1 MAYLLSCIPDNFESF
16 MSSINP
22 KKIAFVFPGQGSQCI
37 GMGQEI
43 CAFEQNARNAFNMV
57 TKECD
62 FDLQRLA
69 WVGPEEALKRT
80 CYTQP
85 ALLATSAACLQA
97 LRLHFTENPLCV
109 AGHSLGEITAL
120 WAAGVFTLTQAA
132 EITVLRG
139 QLMENSKP
147 GSMAAVVGMDAA
159 HVKQICDE
167 YDVVIANYNTQHQ
180 QVISGEKEK
189 VAKVIAAI
197 TELKGKVIP
206 LAVGG
211 AFHSPL
217 MQEANESFV
226 QKLQEIE
233 FKDAVCPVI
242 QNVDGKPYSKA
253 VDLKTNLSK
262 QMTSSVQWV
271 ETIEN
276 MFALGAEC
284 FIEIGSGKVLNGLIR
299 KIDRSAKVLQVSDPA
314 TLQETLNQ
322 LNVPCAA

>member
-1 MAYLLSCIPDNFESF
+1 
-16 MSSINP
+16 MSEINH

-43 CAFEQNARNAFNMV
+43 CGSEQNALYAFDV
-57 TKECD
+57 VAKECD
-62 FDLQRLA
+62 FDLARLA
-69 WVGPEEALKRT
+69 WVGPEESLRRT

-97 LRLHFTENPLCV
+97 FRLHFTENPLCV

-120 WAAGVFTLTQAA
+120 WAAGALTLKQAA

-167 YDVVIANYNTQHQ
+167 FGVVIANYNTQHQ
-180 QVISGEKEK
+180 QVISGAKEAVEKA
-189 VAKVIAAI
+189 VAAI
-197 TELKGKVIP
+197 TEVKGKVIP

-217 MQEANESFV
+217 MKEANSQFSD
-226 QKLQEIE
+226 KLQQVE
-233 FKDAVCPVI
+233 FKDADCPVI
-242 QNVDGKPYSKA
+242 QNVDGKPYNKA
-253 VDLKTNLSK
+253 NYLKANLSV
-262 QMTSSVQWV
+262 QMTSSVCWV
-271 ETIEN
+271 DTVEK
-276 MFALGAEC
+276 MFSLGVEC
-284 FIEIGSGKVLNGLIR
+284 FIEVGSGKVLSGLIR
-299 KIDRSAKVLQVSDPA
+299 KIDRSAKVLQVSDPQSLKQ
-314 TLQETLNQ
+314 TLDELK
-322 LNVPCAA
+322 VACAV